1 MQLLILLLSFVL
13 SFSCLAKPVYLLDIR
28 VFQPT
33 TYKTRLVFLFDGVPV
48 THNIFTLKN
57 PYRLVIDLKNTR
69 LNQKTLPLPPDK
81 SLVKKIRSAR
91 RHKKDLRMVL
101 DLKVPVRTKSFLLK
115 PDSLNGY
122 RLVIEVNT
130 LNTKSSSAGNRVLMS
145 AKTKPSSGQR
155 VVTKPNP
162 TKHGKRDVVIAI
174 DAGHGGIDPG
184 ATGKRGT
191 KEKNIVLAIAKE
203 LATLIAKKRGMR
215 AVLIRNGDYFV
226 KLRKRIELARQY
238 QADLFVSLHADAYP
252 DDTRVQ
258 GSSVYML
265 SPDGANSEMAKWL
278 AEKENAADL
287 IGGVSLSDKDD
298 LLAQVLLDLS
308 IRGTLEASTHVA
320 QSVLKQLKK
329 VGRVHA
335 PEVQRAYFIVLSSP
349 DIPSILVETGFISNP
364 KEEQRLRQ
372 PEYRFRIAK
381 AIFEGICEYFANY
394 ASWDTSWN
402 TLLVHR

>member
-1 MQLLILLLSFVL
+1 MRLLIFLLSFVL
-13 SFSCLAKPVYLLDIR
+13 SFSCLAKPVYILDIR

-33 TYKTRLVFLFDGVPV
+33 MHKTRLVLLFDGVPV

-57 PYRLVIDLKNTR
+57 PHRLVIDLKNTR
-69 LNQKTLPLPPDK
+69 LNQKTLPLLPDK

-91 RHKKDLRMVL
+91 RKKKDLRMVL

-122 RLVIEVNT
+122 RLVIEINT
-130 LNTKSSSAGNRVLMS
+130 LNTKPSSARNRVLIS
-145 AKTKPSSGQR
+145 AKTKKSSEQR
-155 VVTKPNP
+155 VVIKPNP
-162 TKHGKRDVVIAI
+162 TKHGKRDIVIAI

-191 KEKNIVLAIAKE
+191 KEKNIVLAITKE

-238 QADLFVSLHADAYP
+238 QADIFVSLHADAYP
-252 DDTRVQ
+252 DDIRVQ

-335 PEVQRAYFIVLSSP
+335 SEVQRAYFIVLSSP
-349 DIPSILVETGFISNP
+349 DIPSILVETGFISNL

-381 AIFEGICEYFANY
+381 GIFEGICEYFANY
-394 ASWDTSWN
+394 ASWDTSWD